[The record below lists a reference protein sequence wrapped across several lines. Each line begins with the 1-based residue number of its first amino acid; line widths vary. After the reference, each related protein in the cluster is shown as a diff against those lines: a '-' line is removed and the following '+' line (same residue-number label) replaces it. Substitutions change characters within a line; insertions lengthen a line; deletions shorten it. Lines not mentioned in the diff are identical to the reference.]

1 MTYAALESALVWVWA
16 AWGLVLLG
24 FILWAVW
31 VFALDEPRAKRRRRR
46 EADAL
51 LARIQ
56 PRVDA

>member
-1 MTYAALESALVWVWA
+1 
-16 AWGLVLLG
+16 
-24 FILWAVW
+24 VW
-31 VFALDEPRAKRRRRR
+31 VFAWDEPRAKRRRRR